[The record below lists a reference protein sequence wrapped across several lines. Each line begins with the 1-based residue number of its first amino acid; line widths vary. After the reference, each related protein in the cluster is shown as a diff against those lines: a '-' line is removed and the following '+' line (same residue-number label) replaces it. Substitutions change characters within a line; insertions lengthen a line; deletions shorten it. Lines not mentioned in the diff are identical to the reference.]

1 MQTSQHLVRG
11 VGADLTP
18 HVGEARLHRRARAR
32 VTELE
37 RVQARVQVGVAAV
50 HLDAVV
56 GDGAE
61 GVLLDELDEVVLS
74 VAGSAARLDMLR
86 RDRGEERQ
94 LTGHV
99 HVSDSLG
106 VLGLQRVVPAI
117 EVDLHDYISKMLS
130 GAARS

>member
-1 MQTSQHLVRG
+1 MPVRVRRLCMSMCECVHKCIQT
-11 VGADLTP
+11 DLHT
-18 HVGEARLHRRARAR
+18 
-32 VTELE
+32 
-37 RVQARVQVGVAAV
+37 
-50 HLDAVV
+50 VV

-74 VAGSAARLDMLR
+74 VAGSAARLDVLR